1 MDFTEVVAAL
11 NALIKRPDRIPD
23 IRREVNAAINF
34 FSTDINATRDVV
46 EVAHAINSTE
56 YTQSILLSSFPRFR
70 KFQFIKR
77 AGTFEF
83 LKPLDSRK
91 MLSSNCDRADKYYI
105 VGSSVNISM
114 TKLATHLDVGYY
126 HYAPIL
132 TDASPHFWLLSAAWP
147 VIFDR
152 AAAKVFASIG
162 DDAESRR
169 HEGYAVAGWLSK
181 RADLERGEG
190 Q

>member
-1 MDFTEVVAAL
+1 MNFTEVVADL
-11 NALIKRPDRIPD
+11 HALIKRPDRIPD

-34 FSTDINATRDVV
+34 FTTDINATRDVV
-46 EVAHAINSTE
+46 EVQHAIVSTE
-56 YTQSILLSSFPRFR
+56 YTQAIALSSFTRFR

-114 TKLATHLDVGYY
+114 TTLATHLDVGYY
-126 HYAPIL
+126 QYAPVL
-132 TDASPHFWLLSAAWP
+132 TDLSPDFWLLDAAWP

-152 AAAKVFASIG
+152 AAAKVFGSIG
-162 DDAESRR
+162 DDSTAKK